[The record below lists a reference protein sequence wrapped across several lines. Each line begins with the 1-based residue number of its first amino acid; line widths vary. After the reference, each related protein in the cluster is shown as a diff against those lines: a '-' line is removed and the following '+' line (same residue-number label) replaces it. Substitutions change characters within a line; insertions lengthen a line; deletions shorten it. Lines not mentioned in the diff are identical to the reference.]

1 MSIGRLNHGPK
12 LRTQRQGQ
20 TYAFGTQAFTRVPK
34 PQGCALSY
42 AAAYR
47 TVCKL
52 NRIMEIWPFKRKITA
67 LQSGIFRGYTD
78 WHSHILPGVDDGVK
92 TMEESLRILHIYEDA
107 GVSEL
112 WLTPHIMEDVP
123 NTTAQLRD
131 RFGELQSAYH
141 GPIVL
146 HLAAEYMMDN
156 LFEERL
162 ESGDL
167 LPAGPEHDHLLVET
181 SCYNPPIDLE
191 GILMKIKSK
200 GYYPILAHPE
210 RYHYMDMD
218 RYRSLKAEGIRFQ
231 LNLPSAAGFYSPDT
245 KEKAERLLKK
255 GWYEFM
261 GCDIHRVHMAEKL
274 LSTKY
279 PTKVLDRISTIK
291 NHRGYEI

>member
-1 MSIGRLNHGPK
+1 
-12 LRTQRQGQ
+12 
-20 TYAFGTQAFTRVPK
+20 
-34 PQGCALSY
+34 
-42 AAAYR
+42 
-47 TVCKL
+47 
-52 NRIMEIWPFKRKITA
+52 MEIWPFKRKITA

-112 WLTPHIMEDVP
+112 GLTPHIME
-123 NTTAQLRD
+123 
-131 RFGELQSAYH
+131 
-141 GPIVL
+141 
-146 HLAAEYMMDN
+146 DN

>member
-1 MSIGRLNHGPK
+1 
-12 LRTQRQGQ
+12 
-20 TYAFGTQAFTRVPK
+20 
-34 PQGCALSY
+34 
-42 AAAYR
+42 
-47 TVCKL
+47 
-52 NRIMEIWPFKRKITA
+52 MEIWPFKRKITA

-146 HLAAEYMMDN
+146 HLAAEYMMDT

-167 LPAGPEHDHLLVET
+167 LPACPEQDHLLVET

-191 GILMKIKSK
+191 GILMKIKSE

-210 RYHYMDMD
+210 RYHYMDLD

-245 KEKAERLLKK
+245 KEKAEILLKN

-274 LSTKY
+274 LNTKY
-279 PTKVLDRISTIK
+279 QTKVLDRIRRIQ
-291 NHRGYEI
+291 NLRGYEI